1 MTRLVT
7 VEVRVSLKPKA
18 LDPEGETVKRALHRL
33 GYEEVEDVRTAKVYR
48 IELDID
54 DEEEAVELVDE
65 MCRRLLANPVVED
78 YEIEV
83 VE

>member
-1 MTRLVT
+1 MVT

-33 GYEEVEDVRTAKVYR
+33 GYKEVEDVRTAKIYR

-54 DEEEAVELVDE
+54 DEKKAIEIADE

-78 YEIEV
+78 YEIET

>member
-1 MTRLVT
+1 MRGLVT

-18 LDPEGETVKRALHRL
+18 LDPEGETVKRALRRL
-33 GYEEVEDVRTAKVYR
+33 GYEEVSDVRTAKVYR
-48 IELDID
+48 IELDVD
-54 DEEEAVELVDE
+54 DEDEAVELVDE